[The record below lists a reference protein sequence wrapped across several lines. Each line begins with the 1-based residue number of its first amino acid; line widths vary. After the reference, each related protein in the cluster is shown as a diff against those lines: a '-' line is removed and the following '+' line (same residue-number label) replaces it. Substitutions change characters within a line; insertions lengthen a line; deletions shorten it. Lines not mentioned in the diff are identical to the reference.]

1 MTTSEKEIE
10 LKYAISELHF
20 DKLLRLLTSSR
31 SLVLENYFFS
41 VGGED
46 LGHDG
51 KVLRLR
57 TTEGKGST
65 AFTAEVTIKVRKSS
79 SDGVQVCEEY
89 NFPMSAE
96 DLSRFESP
104 FVNADELR
112 DLVPFSEEIG
122 EGFIHYYGSMK
133 TNRTIVQH
141 EGLTLELDHCFYFG
155 ESHCEIE
162 CECTDVESAKKKL
175 SKLFSD
181 LGVTATPS
189 TTPKS
194 LRFSRARKAHLSLL
208 EV

>member
-1 MTTSEKEIE
+1 MSNFEKEVE
-10 LKYAISELHF
+10 LKYDISELHF
-20 DKLLRLLTSSR
+20 EKLLRLLKPSR

-57 TTEGKGST
+57 TTEDDGST
-65 AFTAEVTIKVRKSS
+65 ALKAEVTLKIRQSS

-104 FVNADELR
+104 FINANELR
-112 DLVPFSEEIG
+112 DLVPFSEKIG
-122 EGFIHYYGSMK
+122 KGFIHYLGSMR
-133 TNRTIVQH
+133 TNRTIIQC
-141 EGLTLELDHCFYFG
+141 EGLTLELDQCFYFG

-162 CECTDVESAKKKL
+162 CECSDVESTKKKL

-181 LGVTATPS
+181 LDVMVTPS

-194 LRFSRARKAHLSLL
+194 ARFSRAQSAHLPQRF
-208 EV
+208 